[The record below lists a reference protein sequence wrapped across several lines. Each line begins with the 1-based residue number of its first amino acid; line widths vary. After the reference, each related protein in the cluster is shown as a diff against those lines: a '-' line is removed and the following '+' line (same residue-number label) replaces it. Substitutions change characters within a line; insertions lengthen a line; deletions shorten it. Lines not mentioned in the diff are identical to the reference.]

1 MVPQRYMPEMP
12 TEKNLHPVYFQD
24 IVGLIIRSF
33 DDAYTL
39 HTENYTTLPVVPHKA
54 AAEVSKIGNL

>member
-1 MVPQRYMPEMP
+1 MPEMP